1 MIFLSLY
8 IVGLV
13 GLIGYGIFVGGPR
26 TKELELIKE
35 NERLMEEKERLL
47 DREILRNIYA
57 DLRNEERI
65 LESQLIKKTYSYVRA
80 QSLDKDDGLQVKS
93 NAEKILKLIGK

>member
-26 TKELELIKE
+26 TKELKLIKE
-35 NERLMEEKERLL
+35 NEQLMEEKERLL
-47 DREILRNIYA
+47 DREIINACLGA
-57 DLRNEERI
+57 
-65 LESQLIKKTYSYVRA
+65 LIKQCFKSRA
-80 QSLDKDDGLQVKS
+80 
-93 NAEKILKLIGK
+93 